1 MASHHSRKWE
11 RPTPPAVHK
20 TAEDV
25 LKGLE
30 GPRSFAAASVVMPS
44 DPLDI
49 GPAAL
54 SMAATADVVLDL
66 GEADALVAPLF
77 ALDETF
83 APRLVNTGGLGG
95 LAPLQTL
102 THPAFIRAAARRG
115 AVFYYGSDRKV
126 HRYTLGQDE
135 RRDLKRLES
144 PPTKDIDPG
153 FFWNPPW
160 MSDLAAFVENGDNVL
175 LIGPAG
181 SGKTQTVEQVFKA
194 RTQKCVIVNCTP
206 SMTADDMEGRMD
218 LVAGETKFTLAS
230 PALAC
235 KEGYGLLLDES
246 DACPAETLYSLYR
259 ILNKQDMHIL
269 RLGGEGVVP
278 RHENTRIVGTQNTH
292 GQGDE
297 RGLHHG
303 RAYQDAAFLDRWD
316 QRIAVTYPEP
326 ENEVLILRKRTGVS
340 AASAEAIVNAAKALR
355 LALSQDE
362 VMFVCSIRRT
372 LAVAGNIR
380 AGMTPERAW
389 QFAVTN
395 GISTEDASKANEV
408 IQRIYGTRLKM
419 KPPAT

>member
-1 MASHHSRKWE
+1 MASYPPRKWE
-11 RPTPPAVHK
+11 KPAPPTVHK

-30 GPRSFAAASVVMPS
+30 GPRSFAAAGIVMPP
-44 DPLDI
+44 DPLDT
-49 GPAAL
+49 GPTTL
-54 SMAATADVVLDL
+54 SMVTTAEALLDL
-66 GEADALVAPLF
+66 DAAEGIVATLLT
-77 ALDETF
+77 LDEAF
-83 APRLVNTGGLGG
+83 APRHVNALGIGG

-102 THPAFIRAAARRG
+102 VHPAFIRAAARRG
-115 AVFYYGSDRKV
+115 AFFYYGSDRKV

-135 RRDLKRLES
+135 RRDLKRLE
-144 PPTKDIDPG
+144 PQPTKDIDPE

-160 MSDLAAFVENGDNVL
+160 MGDLAAFIEKGDNVL

-181 SGKTQTVEQVFKA
+181 AGKTETVEQVFKA
-194 RTQKCVIVNCTP
+194 RDQKCVIVNCTP

-326 ENEVLILRKRTGVS
+326 ENEVLILRKRVGVS

-355 LALSQDE
+355 AALAQDE

-419 KPPAT
+419 KSLGA